1 MPFAHL
7 ADTVLILHF
16 AIVIFVVAGLPAIII
31 GNWLRWAWVNGFVF
45 RVLHLAAI
53 VLISAQ
59 AWLGQY
65 CPLTVLE
72 SWLRVQ
78 AGGAAYGASF
88 VQHWLERLLY
98 FNAPLW
104 VFAMAYSLFAAL
116 VVWAWWFYPPR
127 RRQAPHT
134 ATTRSR

>member
-1 MPFAHL
+1 MQIARL
-7 ADTVLILHF
+7 ADTVLLIHF
-16 AIVIFVVAGLPAIII
+16 AIVAFVVAGLPTIVI
-31 GNWLRWAWVNGFVF
+31 GNWLQWGWVNAYGF

-53 VLISAQ
+53 VVISAQ

-88 VQHWLERLLY
+88 VQHWLERLFY

-104 VFAMAYSLFAAL
+104 VFAVVYTLFAAL
-116 VVWAWWFYPPR
+116 VALVWWFYPPSR
-127 RRQAPHT
+127 SQARHT
-134 ATTRSR
+134 AATRSR

>member
-1 MPFAHL
+1 MPLVLL
-7 ADTVLILHF
+7 ADTVLIVHF
-16 AIVIFVVAGLPAIII
+16 TIVIFVVAGLPAIVI
-31 GNWLRWAWVNGFVF
+31 GNGLRWAWVNAYGF
-45 RVLHLAAI
+45 RVLHLLAI
-53 VLISAQ
+53 VVIAAQ

-78 AGGAAYGASF
+78 AGGAAYDASF
-88 VQHWLERLLY
+88 VQHWLARLLY

-116 VVWAWWFYPPR
+116 VVWAWWFYPPSR
-127 RRQAPHT
+127 SQTTPT
-134 ATTRSR
+134 AATRSR

>member
-1 MPFAHL
+1 MPASLL

-16 AIVIFVVAGLPAIII
+16 AVVVFVVAGLPAIVI
-31 GNWLRWAWVNGFVF
+31 GNCLRWAWVNAYFF
-45 RVLHLAAI
+45 RVLHLLAI
-53 VLISAQ
+53 LVIAAQ

-78 AGGAAYGASF
+78 AGQAAYDASF
-88 VQHWLERLLY
+88 VQHWLERVLY

-104 VFAMAYSLFAAL
+104 VFAIAYSLFAVL
-116 VVWAWWFYPPR
+116 VAWAWWFYPPR
-127 RRQAPHT
+127 RR
-134 ATTRSR
+134 

>member
-1 MPFAHL
+1 VPFTFF
-7 ADTVLILHF
+7 ADTVLLVYF
-16 AIVIFVVAGLPAIII
+16 AIVVFVVSGLPAIVI
-31 GNWLRWAWVNGFVF
+31 GNWLRWAWVNAYGF
-45 RVLHLAAI
+45 RVLNLAAI
-53 VLISAQ
+53 VVIAAQ

-88 VQHWLERLLY
+88 VQHWLARLVY

-104 VFAMAYSLFAAL
+104 VFAVAYSLFAVLVAL
-116 VVWAWWFYPPR
+116 AWWFYPPR
-127 RRQAPHT
+127 QRQAPPT
-134 ATTRSR
+134 AAARSR

>member
-1 MPFAHL
+1 MLFSFL
-7 ADTVLILHF
+7 ADAVLLIHF
-16 AIVIFVVAGLPAIII
+16 AIVVFVVAGLPAIVI
-31 GNWLRWAWVNGFVF
+31 GNWLRWAWVNACVF

-53 VLISAQ
+53 VVIAAQ

-104 VFAMAYSLFAAL
+104 VFAVAYTLFAAL
-116 VVWAWWFYPPR
+116 VVLAWWFYPPSR
-127 RRQAPHT
+127 SQTTPT
-134 ATTRSR
+134 AATRSR